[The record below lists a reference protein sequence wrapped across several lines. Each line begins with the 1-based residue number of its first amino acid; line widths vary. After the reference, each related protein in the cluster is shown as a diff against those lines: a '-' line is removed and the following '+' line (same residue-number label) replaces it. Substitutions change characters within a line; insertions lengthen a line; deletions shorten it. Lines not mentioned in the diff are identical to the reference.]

1 MKRRIIVV
9 ALCCMMLGISACGG
23 EEEKEKVFSGEPIT
37 ETESISGGVGE
48 ENVSVDVNQ
57 SASVDDAQGISVQE
71 FFANGAVA
79 SDFEHDYD
87 AELQTSI
94 DAIAS
99 SASSLQQELTAVT
112 KIAEQFDKL
121 AMAAN
126 TQFEMNTSAKWFY
139 VIWDK
144 ELNSLWSRISS
155 QADAQT
161 KEQLLAKQR
170 NWVAMKEEVT
180 LEYVGSSEEGGSMYP
195 VQQFGF
201 WEEITRNRVYV
212 LANEL
217 AKIKGES
224 FNMPEKT
231 SKYGICV
238 DDEGTGSVYSS
249 LITRQ
254 SWEGADEAIISIYR
268 TGMLEGTFE
277 DNGNG
282 KYAFTS
288 YDGKI
293 KGIISLN
300 GWNGAS
306 FEVTEVD
313 GDNIV
318 SVGDKF
324 DFSIAF

>member
-23 EEEKEKVFSGEPIT
+23 EEEKEKVISGEPIT
-37 ETESISGGVGE
+37 ETESISGGAGE

-71 FFANGAVA
+71 FFANGAQA

-99 SASSLQQELTAVT
+99 SAASVQEELTAVT
-112 KIAEQFDKL
+112 KIADQFDKL
-121 AMAAN
+121 AKAAN
-126 TQFEMNTSAKWFY
+126 TQFEMNASAKWFY

-170 NWVAMKEEVT
+170 NWVSMKDEVT

-195 VQQFGF
+195 VQQYGF
-201 WEEITRNRVYV
+201 WEEITRNRVYI
-212 LANEL
+212 LADAL

-224 FNMPEKT
+224 FNMPERT
-231 SKYGICV
+231 TKYGICV

-268 TGMLEGTFE
+268 TGTIEGTFV

-282 KYAFTS
+282 KLAFTS
-288 YDGKI
+288 YDGKV
-293 KGIISLN
+293 KGIISFN
-300 GWNGAS
+300 GWDGAS
-306 FEVTEVD
+306 FEVTAVD
-313 GDNIV
+313 GDGIV

-324 DFSIAF
+324 DFNVAF